1 MYNGDD
7 VRRTKWYM
15 NWVHEGAL
23 KHTVG
28 NEKKTG
34 GLLESAKDC
43 CDSVI
48 WDYLVLYLEIKYF
61 GNEWLG
67 VFRNSVYH
75 YFIVIRLGS

>member
-34 GLLESAKDC
+34 DLLESAKDC

-48 WDYLVLYLEIKYF
+48 
-61 GNEWLG
+61 
-67 VFRNSVYH
+67 
-75 YFIVIRLGS
+75 